1 MGARGGVNS
10 GRGAEGSG
18 WPGIRWHRRW
28 RWRVEVIEVTFMNVI
43 RQALKDIYIQTRT
56 HGQLGTHAQT
66 HLHTHGRGGRVSA
79 WGAWLPD
86 RCELTQIFLCLR
98 TQCPFGTSGVL
109 SCCKLCQIYV

>member
-10 GRGAEGSG
+10 GRWAEGSG

-66 HLHTHGRGGRVSA
+66 HLHTHGGR
-79 WGAWLPD
+79 WGKRVGRLVA
-86 RCELTQIFLCLR
+86 
-98 TQCPFGTSGVL
+98 
-109 SCCKLCQIYV
+109 